1 MGWSSGPRAARHG
14 QALVEL
20 AVAMPV
26 VLLLAVGLLQ
36 FALYLHAEGVVR
48 GACEEGARVA
58 SAGPEDQL
66 GAGVAVANALV
77 HAGLNPSTTV
87 TVTASE
93 NLDTVT
99 FEARG
104 ALPLVLPGFWARSLP
119 LSARVVTDRERFHAP

>member
-1 MGWSSGPRAARHG
+1 MGRSSGPRAARRG

-36 FALYLHAEGVVR
+36 LALYLHAEGVVR

-58 SAGPEDQL
+58 SAGAEDQL
-66 GAGVAVANALV
+66 DAGVAVANALV
-77 HAGLNPSTTV
+77 GAGLSSSTAV
-87 TVTASE
+87 TITASE
-93 NLDTVT
+93 DRDTVT
-99 FEARG
+99 FEAHG
-104 ALPLVLPGFWARSLP
+104 ALPLVLPGFWARALP

>member
-1 MGWSSGPRAARHG
+1 MGRPSSPRAARRG

-20 AVAMPV
+20 AVAMPA

-36 FALYLHAEGVVR
+36 LALYLHAEGVVR

-66 GAGVAVANALV
+66 DAGVAVANALV
-77 HAGLNPSTTV
+77 HAGLNSSTAV
-87 TVTASE
+87 TITASE
-93 NLDTVT
+93 DLDTVT

-119 LSARVVTDRERFHAP
+119 LSARVVTARERFHAP